1 MSHYRD
7 EKQSY
12 PGYSQQQQGLY
23 GQYGN
28 SQANGQ
34 YGHPLPPQETDPPGN
49 LIYPASSVYV
59 PQVRPKKPR
68 PEDMKY
74 KIQYMGMLITVAC
87 TAYCGYKLYE
97 LVKSLW
103 GIIYRPA
110 DLVTSTVF
118 TRILVG
124 FPMLVATTLSLYFL
138 IKAVLFPS
146 YAAGTSRSDK
156 HWTLS
161 SAHTIYGSYV
171 WFSIMKLVYGLVPYI
186 GNRDPR
192 LELFVDY
199 FLSRSY
205 KDILI
210 VIGTHWVCGQYVE
223 VCSLGDKERFSFIK
237 PWIVDETETDKSSR
251 NV

>member
-1 MSHYRD
+1 MSHYHD

-12 PGYSQQQQGLY
+12 PGYSQQQQLQQGLY

-34 YGHPLPPQETDPPGN
+34 YGHPPGH

-59 PQVRPKKPR
+59 PQARPKKPR

-74 KIQYMGMLITVAC
+74 KIQYIGMLITLAC
-87 TAYCGYKLYE
+87 TAYCGYKLYA
-97 LVKSLW
+97 LVKLLW
-103 GIIYRPA
+103 RNTYKVT
-110 DLVTSTVF
+110 DLFGPRVF
-118 TRILVG
+118 TLILVS
-124 FPMLVATTLSLYFL
+124 FPMLVALTLSLYFL
-138 IKAVLFPS
+138 IKAVLVPS

-171 WFSIMKLVYGLVPYI
+171 WFSILKLVYGLVPYI
-186 GNRDPR
+186 GEREPR
-192 LELFVDY
+192 LEFFIDY
-199 FLSRSY
+199 FLSYSY
-205 KDILI
+205 KDILTY
-210 VIGTHWVCGQYVE
+210 IGTQWVCGQYVE

-237 PWIVDETETDKSSR
+237 PWIVDETETDESSR